1 MSKTHIIRQRPKQA
15 ISRFR
20 PHGFK
25 FGVVAVCVATLV
37 SGACSSTA
45 SNLLS
50 TGSIL
55 PTSQTS
61 AAPAA
66 PAVTPLDRTV
76 QVAAVSARAQ
86 KCGYVFSPGDLKANY
101 LAFETAQG
109 GTPEAVASL
118 GPRYDFTKRRIASR
132 ISADPN
138 YCDDA
143 RTAQIK
149 ADLNRH
155 LAGDFTPRKVR
166 RGIEKAWYESDTT
179 TRTEINPDFG
189 RGTGDEGATR
199 EVKVEE

>member
-1 MSKTHIIRQRPKQA
+1 MSSTDFIGQKPTRATLQSRRQA
-15 ISRFR
+15 FR
-20 PHGFK
+20 
-25 FGVVAVCVATLV
+25 FGVVAVCAATLL
-37 SGACSSTA
+37 SGACSNTA

-55 PTSQTS
+55 PTSQSS
-61 AAPAA
+61 ATPAE

-86 KCGYVFSPGDLKANY
+86 KCGYVFNPGELKANY

-109 GTPEAVASL
+109 GTPEAVAGL

-138 YCDDA
+138 YCDDT

-166 RGIEKAWYESDTT
+166 RGIEKAWYESDTK